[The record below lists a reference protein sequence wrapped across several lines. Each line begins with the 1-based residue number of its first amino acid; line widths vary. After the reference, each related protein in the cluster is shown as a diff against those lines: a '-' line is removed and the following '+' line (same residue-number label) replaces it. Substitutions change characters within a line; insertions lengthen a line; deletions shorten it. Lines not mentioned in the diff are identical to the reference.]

1 METLIELLHKVDE
14 DETIQCQGLYFDPEI
29 PIIDE
34 ISNLAERF
42 LITKG
47 GHCHWS
53 NIHFLEDMGFQAFP
67 LERDSFGWLCGGIQT
82 KKGVIA
88 YG

>member
-1 METLIELLHKVDE
+1 METLIELLRKVEE
-14 DETIQCQGLYFDPEI
+14 DDTIQKQGTYLDPEI

-47 GHCHWS
+47 GFCHWS
-53 NIHFLEDMGFQAFP
+53 NIHFLEDMGFKAFP
-67 LERDSFGWLCGGIQT
+67 LERDSFGWLSGGIQT
-82 KKGVIA
+82 KKGVIT